1 MWEAVRVGAQ
11 GFMARSGSRSRNEE
25 RLQRAYLPQR
35 GSACDMRCALRAYM
49 AERSLDARVVN
60 DVVLAAD
67 EAFINA
73 LIHAGDE
80 GVILVSAW
88 VEDGEAY
95 VVVRDLGPGFDATAL
110 TRDTP
115 PDHDEPHGRGLFL
128 IRAMMDQVQIT
139 SGRTGTTVQMVRRI
153 A

>member
-1 MWEAVRVGAQ
+1 
-11 GFMARSGSRSRNEE
+11 MARSGSRSRNEE
-25 RLQRAYLPQR
+25 RLQCAYLPRR
-35 GSACDMRCALRAYM
+35 GSARDMRCALRAYLD
-49 AERSLDARVVN
+49 ERSLDTRVVN

-88 VEDGEAY
+88 VEDGEAS
-95 VVVRDLGPGFDATAL
+95 VVVRDLGRGFDATAL
-110 TRDTP
+110 TRAAL
-115 PDHDEPHGRGLFL
+115 PDQDQPHGRGLFL
-128 IRAMMDQVQIT
+128 IRAVMDQVRIT
-139 SGRTGTTVQMVRRI
+139 SGRTGTTVQMIRRI